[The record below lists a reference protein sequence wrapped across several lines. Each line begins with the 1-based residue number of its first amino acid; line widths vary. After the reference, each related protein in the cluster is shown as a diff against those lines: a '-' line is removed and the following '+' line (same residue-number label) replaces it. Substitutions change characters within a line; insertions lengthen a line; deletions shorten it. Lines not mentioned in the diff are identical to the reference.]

1 MPAAHSLPR
10 GCYADF
16 FVFPNPHEP
25 IGGGCAVLVAGGGA
39 SPTLHFSAVGLALW
53 RRAVSFLALF
63 REAGILLSAMN
74 GRPTR
79 VIGFALAAA
88 LWALLPSALCF
99 AHFVGSVAT

>member
-1 MPAAHSLPR
+1 MRYTSYYVAVMQI
-10 GCYADF
+10 F

-39 SPTLHFSAVGLALW
+39 SPTLHFSAVGSALR

-74 GRPTR
+74 ARLRG
-79 VIGFALAAA
+79 
-88 LWALLPSALCF
+88 LLVL
-99 AHFVGSVAT
+99 